1 MAYRSQLLKILSKEI
16 SDDLTLD
23 VISQYSFITAEMKK
37 SNQFFGQVRFEVTD
51 NEGKLISLY
60 CEDGSLQKILTTK
73 MESET
78 WPGWAPPSST
88 VLPYSQQVLSSM
100 EIADSIAA
108 LAKNC
113 TRGDE
118 YRPGNFSKVML
129 TSNLIKLEQVNHMNA
144 KSLAHKKDYSL
155 RSLVFTIPL
164 ESNSPDERSF
174 HGYKI
179 GIMTANFSDNSSE
192 NNRPCG
198 DRIVAELRR
207 LGAA

>member
-1 MAYRSQLLKILSKEI
+1 DENNLAV
-16 SDDLTLD
+16 T
-23 VISQYSFITAEMKK
+23 SQYSFITIDIKG
-37 SNQFFGQVRFEVTD
+37 SDQLFGQLRFEVTTD
-51 NEGKLISLY
+51 EGKLTS
-60 CEDGSLQKILTTK
+60 CFCKDDALQKMITTK
-73 MESET
+73 VESKT
-78 WPGWAPPSST
+78 WSGWTSPSST

-129 TSNLIKLEQVNHMNA
+129 TSNLIRLEQVNHMNA

-192 NNRPCG
+192 NIRPCG
-198 DRIVAELRR
+198 DKIVAELKR
-207 LGAA
+207 LGAG